1 MDLSQKMW
9 IQNQQSESESVILD
23 VRTPEEYQAGHIP
36 NAKLIN
42 IQNPHEFMNKLS
54 ELDASKK
61 YYVYCRS
68 GARSAQACQ
77 LLKQHGISD
86 CYNLLGGVV
95 EWKGNLI
102 S

>member
-9 IQNQQSESESVILD
+9 IQNQQSEAESVILD
-23 VRTPEEYQAGHIP
+23 VRTPEEYQAGHIL

-54 ELDASKK
+54 ELDTSKK

-68 GARSAQACQ
+68 GARSAQACH

-86 CYNLLGGVV
+86 CYNLLGGVI

>member
-1 MDLSQKMW
+1 
-9 IQNQQSESESVILD
+9 
-23 VRTPEEYQAGHIP
+23 
-36 NAKLIN
+36 
-42 IQNPHEFMNKLS
+42 MNKLS

-77 LLKQHGISD
+77 LLKKQGISD
-86 CYNLLGGVV
+86 CYNLLGGVI

>member
-9 IQNQQSESESVILD
+9 IQNQQSEAESVILD
-23 VRTPEEYQAGHIP
+23 VRTPEEYQAGHIL

-54 ELDASKK
+54 ELDTSKK

-68 GARSAQACQ
+68 GARSAQACH
-77 LLKQHGISD
+77 LLKQQGISD
-86 CYNLLGGVV
+86 CYNLLGGVI

>member
-1 MDLSQKMW
+1 MDLSQTMW
-9 IQNQQSESESVILD
+9 IQNQQSESDSVILD

-54 ELDASKK
+54 ELDSSKK

-77 LLKQHGISD
+77 LLKQQGISD
-86 CYNLLGGVV
+86 CYNLLGGVI